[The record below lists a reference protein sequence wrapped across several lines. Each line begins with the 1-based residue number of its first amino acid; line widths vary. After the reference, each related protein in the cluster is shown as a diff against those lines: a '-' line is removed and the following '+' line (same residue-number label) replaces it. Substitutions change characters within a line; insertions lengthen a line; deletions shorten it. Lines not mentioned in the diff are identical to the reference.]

1 MYRKESE
8 GWFKHIDF
16 ILIDMICLQ
25 VAFYLAYVLKGLGV
39 NPYADLVYRNMAMVL
54 EFADLAAMFMLDTLT
69 HVTLRGRYREL
80 IATAGNVLAVGLIGS
95 AYLFFMQEGAAFSR
109 LMFGIALVLYFVF
122 AYASRFA
129 WKKVLASGKWERNC
143 RSLLIVTTKWGAD
156 NFWT

>member
-39 NPYADLVYRNMAMVL
+39 NPYADLVYRNMAIVI

-80 IATAGNVLAVGLIGS
+80 IATAGNVLAVLCIICLLWAIKNRDFILQLIS
-95 AYLFFMQEGAAFSR
+95 
-109 LMFGIALVLYFVF
+109 
-122 AYASRFA
+122 
-129 WKKVLASGKWERNC
+129 KKRV
-143 RSLLIVTTKWGAD
+143 
-156 NFWT
+156 

>member
-109 LMFGIALVLYFVF
+109 LMFGITLV
-122 AYASRFA
+122 R
-129 WKKVLASGKWERNC
+129 KR
-143 RSLLIVTTKWGAD
+143 
-156 NFWT
+156 

>member
-39 NPYADLVYRNMAMVL
+39 NPYADLVYRNMAIVI

-69 HVTLRGRYREL
+69 HDTERALQR
-80 IATAGNVLAVGLIGS
+80 IDCDSWKCVG
-95 AYLFFMQEGAAFSR
+95 SR
-109 LMFGIALVLYFVF
+109 LDWQCLSVLY
-122 AYASRFA
+122 AGGCSI
-129 WKKVLASGKWERNC
+129 L
-143 RSLLIVTTKWGAD
+143 
-156 NFWT
+156 